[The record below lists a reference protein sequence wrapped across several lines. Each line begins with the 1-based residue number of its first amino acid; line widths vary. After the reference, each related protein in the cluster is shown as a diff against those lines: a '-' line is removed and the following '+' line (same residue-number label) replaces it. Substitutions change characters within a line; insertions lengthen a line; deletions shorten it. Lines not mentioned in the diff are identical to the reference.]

1 MTGAAGFIG
10 RHFATEL
17 ERRGY
22 DVTRVDL
29 RAMPVGLRADCRDYF
44 AGRMMTSAGE
54 RGTFDLLV
62 HAAAIVGGRTTI
74 DGDPLKVASDL
85 AIDSDAFQWAV
96 RTGVG
101 RVLYFSSSAAYPIR
115 YQQGHGIDQ
124 DDEYGEPILPP
135 RYPLHEADLDLRNV
149 SEPDQSYG
157 WVKVTGEKLAAL
169 ARAEG
174 VPVTVV
180 RPFSGYGTDQDLT
193 YPFPSF
199 VQRALAV
206 RDAGARTFP
215 IWGDGRQVRDFV
227 HVDDVVAA
235 CFAVMESG
243 TEDPVNLCT
252 GRATSFD
259 QLAELFLDAVDA
271 PRGVDRVELV
281 HDLTAPVGVQYRV
294 GDPERMLHYYRPT
307 VTLEDGIRRA
317 LRGEV

>member
-1 MTGAAGFIG
+1 MKRALVTGRAGFVG
-10 RHFATEL
+10 RHFVRRL
-17 ERRGY
+17 EADGWSVSGCDIREPHGIDARR
-22 DVTRVDL
+22 VF
-29 RAMPVGLRADCRDYF
+29 ADEWG
-44 AGRMMTSAGE
+44 GR
-54 RGTFDLLV
+54 FDLLV
-62 HAAAIVGGRTTI
+62 HAAAIVGGRETI
-74 DGDPLKVASDL
+74 DGEPLKVASDL

-115 YQQGHGIDQ
+115 YQTGGDGW
-124 DDEYGEPILPP
+124 DTDRGLSS

-180 RPFSGYGTDQDLT
+180 RPFSGYGADQDLT

-206 RDAGARTFP
+206 RDGARTFP

-227 HVDDVVAA
+227 HVDDVVGA
-235 CFAVMESG
+235 CLAIMESG

-252 GRATSFD
+252 GRPTSFND
-259 QLAELFLDAVDA
+259 LAELMLDAVGA
-271 PRGVDRVELV
+271 PCGVDRVELE
-281 HDLTAPVGVQYRV
+281 HDLTKPVGVAYRV
-294 GDPERMLHYYRPT
+294 GDPGRMLTYYRPR
-307 VTLEDGIRRA
+307 VSLEDGIRRA
-317 LRGEV
+317 LRGES